1 MEDARVQIQTASEL
15 VNRIKSATTEAD
27 RDWSIT
33 QCESQN
39 VTEEMRIWM
48 IAQCLFGVK
57 ALPKNSRKSTFMR
70 DAANALSMLFARPQT
85 LTDTDRPRSR
95 VNGAIVNKE
104 SAFDFAFSALNGAS
118 LPLKQFDGRVLMI
131 VNTAS
136 KCGFTPQ
143 YQGLQELH
151 ETYHAL
157 GLTIIGVPSNDFAN
171 QEPGGAKEIT
181 ATCVGRYVSHP
192 GR

>member
-1 MEDARVQIQTASEL
+1 
-15 VNRIKSATTEAD
+15 
-27 RDWSIT
+27 
-33 QCESQN
+33 
-39 VTEEMRIWM
+39 
-48 IAQCLFGVK
+48 
-57 ALPKNSRKSTFMR
+57 MR
-70 DAANALSMLFARPQT
+70 DAANALAMIFARPQT
-85 LTDTDRPRSR
+85 PTDADRLRSP
-95 VNGAIVNKE
+95 VNGATVNE
-104 SAFDFAFSALNGAS
+104 ETAFDFAFSALNGAT
-118 LPLKQFDGRVLMI
+118 LPLKQFDGRVLLI

-143 YQGLQELH
+143 YQGLQELY
-151 ETYHAL
+151 ETYHSE